1 LHRNRLSSTSFHH
14 VLDVGSVFDVLV
26 ELADVA
32 ADVLIRF
39 EAERDYWNE
48 TEREPLPSFVD
59 ARAVVAAVLA
69 LCGDVLV
76 AFEERG
82 EGCRR
87 QLARAHF
94 ENLR

>member
-1 LHRNRLSSTSFHH
+1 MHRNRLSSTSFHH

-26 ELADVA
+26 EFADVA
-32 ADVLIRF
+32 ADVLVGL
-39 EAERDYWNE
+39 EAEGNYWNE

-59 ARAVVAAVLA
+59 ARAVVTAVLA

>member
-32 ADVLIRF
+32 ADVLVGLK
-39 EAERDYWNE
+39 AKWDDWNK
-48 TEREPLPSFVD
+48 TKREPLPSFVD
-59 ARAVVAAVLA
+59 ARAMVAAVLA
-69 LCGDVLV
+69 LCGDVFV

-82 EGCRR
+82 ECYK
-87 QLARAHF
+87 L
-94 ENLR
+94 